1 MNAMGDIPQGL
12 ILTYRA
18 IGGGWQIREGRDFVP
33 PAVQAVMA
41 ERTDWG
47 NLLTPVNLLQPSAPG
62 LPGPENIGRT
72 VRPPEW

>member
-1 MNAMGDIPQGL
+1 
-12 ILTYRA
+12 
-18 IGGGWQIREGRDFVP
+18 
-33 PAVQAVMA
+33 MA

-47 NLLTPVNLLQPSAPG
+47 NLLTPVNLLQPSAPE